1 MKNDKAPKEKTGE
14 TLNERLL
21 EADTAPFDQE
31 DERRMEAH
39 DTLANMLNS
48 MGGDETGTAK
58 LDKAYNDLASLL
70 ADWPEGSSHISQMS
84 QAMSQLAGDQ
94 AENMTASEVKEKI
107 ENVLEYINDFR
118 KIIEIFSSANDE
130 RALSHQV
137 DLATHTPSIKD
148 TIESLERN
156 DQMITPE
163 QAYSII
169 IEHEW
174 QHLAISRALSIVVS
188 DDYYCDVAIF
198 KGFVE
203 KAKPAIK
210 YLDSDSI
217 DKLYDEI
224 MYMVTHKKDPYI
236 INDEEIEKVRNSFS
250 LGDDK
255 VKQLKKD
262 LKKMLHRYNS
272 TSIENESTK
281 NSLKRWYKKTVK
293 EYSTPT
299 ASPKLD
305 IEKYEG
311 VTDKTEMAFKLL
323 SPINISKSKSASV
336 IVPMQ
341 VTHNGKPAI
350 ITAKEE
356 DFALMVSTLYN
367 RAFIHGNTKRGDP
380 VIITFNELA
389 ARYFGRE
396 DDPNYR
402 PSVRE
407 MNEIEEMI
415 KKGLTTFVTADITDE
430 AAKLFSKDNKA
441 KYGYKKGGSVP
452 PIMGA
457 LIAGEVTPVIAPNG
471 FIVKGLVIHGESAY
485 FRYCRDTHGL
495 LSYPRELRKMIVTK
509 KTRGVYKP
517 VARKP
522 KYFED
527 FYPELI
533 KTIGL
538 RKEGRLGNNHISIEE
553 ERIWIDEN
561 GEKHMKL
568 NIYQRAGVPAP
579 SEAESHGMK
588 KIQLLRNYR
597 EAIELGLDNLIAHKY
612 IRGYKPYY
620 KKGTHSIAGYEIEF
634 YKADQDK
641 RKEAYKAKKKKK

>member
-1 MKNDKAPKEKTGE
+1 MKNGKAPKEKTGE
-14 TLNERLL
+14 TLNETILK
-21 EADTAPFDQE
+21 ADIAPFNQE
-31 DERRMEAH
+31 DERRIEAH
-39 DTLANMLNS
+39 DTLAIMLNS

-70 ADWPEGSSHISQMS
+70 ADWPEGSSHINQMS

-107 ENVLEYINDFR
+107 ESVLEYINDLK
-118 KIIEIFSSANDE
+118 KIIEIFSRANDE
-130 RALSHQV
+130 RKLSHQV
-137 DLATHTPSIKD
+137 NLAKHTPSIKN

-156 DQMITPE
+156 DDQMITPE

-174 QHLAISRALSIVVS
+174 QHLALSRALSIVVS

-198 KGFVE
+198 KTFVKE
-203 KAKPAIK
+203 AKPAIK

-224 MYMVTHKKDPYI
+224 MYMVTHKNDPYI
-236 INDEEIEKVRNSFS
+236 ISDEEIEKVKDIFF
-250 LGDDK
+250 LVGDK
-255 VKQLKKD
+255 AEQLKKD
-262 LKKMLHRYNS
+262 LKKMLIRYKA
-272 TSIENESTK
+272 TSIDNK
-281 NSLKRWYKKTVK
+281 NVKKSLKRWYKKTVK

-323 SPINISKSKSASV
+323 SPEGLFNIDKSNSVPV

-356 DFALMVSTLYN
+356 DFTLMVSTLYN
-367 RAFIHGNTKRGDP
+367 RAFIHGNAKKGDP

-407 MNEIEEMI
+407 MTEIEEMI

-495 LSYPRELRKMIVTK
+495 ISYPRELRKMIVIK
-509 KTRGVYKP
+509 KTNGVYKP
-517 VARKP
+517 VTRKP

-533 KTIGL
+533 KAIGL
-538 RKEGRLGNNHISIEE
+538 RKEGRLRTDRISIEE
-553 ERIWIDEN
+553 EKP
-561 GEKHMKL
+561 GMKL

-579 SEAESHGMK
+579 SETGKHGKKEDYMK
-588 KIQLLRNYR
+588 KQYR
-597 EAIELGLDNLIAHKY
+597 KAIELGLDNLTAHKY
-612 IRGYKPYY
+612 IQGYKPRY
-620 KKGTHSIAGYEIEF
+620 KKGTHTITGYEIEF
-634 YKADQDK
+634 RKADQAK
-641 RKEAYKAKKKKK
+641 RKEARKAKKKKK